1 MSLRASAPCAR
12 RGIHPAAATGLG
24 GHRRK
29 AKESQCEHTGAFT
42 SLFIAFAS
50 SSPAS
55 SSRIGHGPHEGTFQG
70 WTMAD
75 AQAEKQNRKKK
86 APKSQ
91 MQFSQGFALVLF
103 WHELLRG
110 KLLLP
115 FPLQAGPV
123 PAPGLRHSPGS
134 RCLVGGINLQRVPG
148 DPRHPMAP
156 AAPASTERV
165 PATTGAEGP
174 PEGAEAQRGW
184 WRWGLTPSPPRTVP
198 SICWVKKKKRLCSL
212 ENSFSSRIYWHDS
225 KTTHPP
231 AEPWD
236 R

>member
-1 MSLRASAPCAR
+1 
-12 RGIHPAAATGLG
+12 
-24 GHRRK
+24 
-29 AKESQCEHTGAFT
+29 
-42 SLFIAFAS
+42 
-50 SSPAS
+50 
-55 SSRIGHGPHEGTFQG
+55 
-70 WTMAD
+70 MAD

-165 PATTGAEGP
+165 LATTGAEGP

-198 SICWVKKKKRLCSL
+198 SICWVKKKKDFAVWRTALALASIGMTAKPPTRRQSRGTAEISPATAGGSTRCS
-212 ENSFSSRIYWHDS
+212 
-225 KTTHPP
+225 PP
-231 AEPWD
+231 QPHQQ
-236 R
+236 